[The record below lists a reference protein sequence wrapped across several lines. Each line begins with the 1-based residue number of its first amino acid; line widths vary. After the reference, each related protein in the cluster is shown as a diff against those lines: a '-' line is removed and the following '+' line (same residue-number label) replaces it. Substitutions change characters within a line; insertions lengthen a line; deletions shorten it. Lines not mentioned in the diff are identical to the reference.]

1 MLWSLLLKATICLI
15 WPSLE
20 WTTCGQK
27 PASTIPSLLDATLD
41 DLNHGLNS
49 GIFTSVDLV
58 NAYIE
63 RIKETT
69 PTLNAVTEI
78 NPDAVSIA
86 ETLDLIR
93 RQGGPLLGPLHGIPV
108 LIKDNIATADK
119 MNNTAGSYVLLGA
132 KVSEDSTVAAKLR
145 KAGAIL
151 LGKAHLSQWA
161 ECRSSNSSNGWST
174 YGGQTLGAYYPFQD
188 PSGSS
193 GGSGVASSVGLAWA
207 SLGTET
213 AGSILL
219 PSDVNNVVGIKPTL
233 GLTSRYLVVPI
244 SEHQDVV
251 GPIARTVKDAAH
263 LLAAIAGVDPSDNYT
278 STFPFP
284 KTPDYAAACVQGGL
298 LGKRL
303 GIPRHVL
310 QDPQDA
316 PPSNYSVTV
325 FDSAV
330 DILRSA
336 GAEIIDD
343 IVLPGYNMTEIS
355 ALLTKSLHADFAVA
369 IEKYFGKLAYNPYNI
384 TTLRELRDWTQHD
397 PREQWPEKNTLS
409 WDNNLAEG
417 LRNTDPEFW
426 DVHLRLLYLT
436 GPQGYTGALKNHS
449 LDAIV
454 LPTAFAV
461 MNAAVS
467 GTPVISVPFGRH
479 PDDTDIVKD
488 KTGTLNAVA
497 PNLPFGIGFVGAPFS
512 EETLISIAY
521 AFEQKVQARE
531 LNAEPRWKADSN
543 CDMNVVL
550 QDRLAV
556 NDDAKLSPRVV
567 SGNLVPLTVIKG
579 AGHEYIPLPEGEN
592 ATVADFHSIRTNTK
606 DSPAH
611 FTSGFYKIVA
621 GPARPAHYNFEETKY
636 VLNGQID
643 ILDEA
648 TGITHHLVPGDFAFF
663 HVGSK
668 VKFSTKSEGL
678 AFYAVTRP
686 VRVPHPNLKGREED
700 AKSKL

>member
-1 MLWSLLLKATICLI
+1 MRISVLK
-15 WPSLE
+15 
-20 WTTCGQK
+20 QQ
-27 PASTIPSLLDATLD
+27 
-41 DLNHGLNS
+41 NRNN

-58 NAYIE
+58 NAYVA
-63 RIKETT
+63 RIKETA
-69 PTLNAVTEI
+69 PTLNAITEI

-86 ETLDLIR
+86 ETLDLIH
-93 RQGGPLLGPLHGIPV
+93 RQGGPLLGPLHGVPV

-119 MNNTAGSYVLLGA
+119 MNNTAGSYALLGA

-263 LLAAIAGVDPSDNYT
+263 LLGAIAGADPNDDYT
-278 STFPFP
+278 SAFPFQ
-284 KTPDYAAACVQGGL
+284 KTPDYAAACVEGGL

-310 QDPQDA
+310 HDPRGA
-316 PPSNYSVTV
+316 PPSNYSATV

-336 GAEIIDD
+336 GAEIIDN

-355 ALLTKSLHADFAVA
+355 PLLAKNLHADFAVA
-369 IEKYFGKLAYNPYNI
+369 IERYFGQLKYNPYNI

-436 GPQGYTGALKNHS
+436 GPQGYAGALKNQS
-449 LDAIV
+449 LDPIV
-454 LPTAFAV
+454 LPTGFAV
-461 MNAAVS
+461 INAAIS
-467 GTPVISVPFGRH
+467 GTPVISVPLGRH

-488 KTGTLNAVA
+488 KTGTLNALA
-497 PNLPFGIGFVGAPFS
+497 PNLPFGIAFAGAPFS
-512 EETLISIAY
+512 EETLISISY
-521 AFEQKVQARE
+521 AFEQKVQARKAIKPYIQPKTDLE
-531 LNAEPRWKADSN
+531 DIIRHRAESTMMP
-543 CDMNVVL
+543 M
-550 QDRLAV
+550 
-556 NDDAKLSPRVV
+556 

-592 ATVADFHSIRTNTK
+592 ATVADFHSIRTKTA

-686 VRVPHPNLKGREED
+686 VRVPHPNLKGREEET
-700 AKSKL
+700 KSKL

>member
-1 MLWSLLLKATICLI
+1 MLSFSLLKATVCLI
-15 WPSLE
+15 WPSSG

-27 PASTIPSLLDATLD
+27 PASAFPSLLDATLD
-41 DLNHGLNS
+41 DLNRGLSS

-78 NPDAVSIA
+78 NSDAVSIA

-93 RQGGPLLGPLHGIPV
+93 RQGGPLLGPLHGVPV

-119 MNNTAGSYVLLGA
+119 MNNTAGSYALLGA

-263 LLAAIAGVDPSDNYT
+263 LLGAIAGVDPSDNYT
-278 STFPFP
+278 SKFPFP
-284 KTPDYAAACVQGGL
+284 KTPDYAAACVKGGL

-310 QDPQDA
+310 HDPQEA
-316 PPSNYSVTV
+316 PLSNYSVTV

-369 IEKYFGKLAYNPYNI
+369 IEKYFGQLATNPYNI

-397 PREQWPEKNTLS
+397 SREQWPEKNTLS

-461 MNAAVS
+461 MNAAIS

-479 PDDTDIVKD
+479 PDDTEIIKD

-497 PNLPFGIGFVGAPFS
+497 PNLPFGIGFAGAPFS

-521 AFEQKVQARE
+521 DFEQKVQARE
-531 LNAEPRWKADSN
+531 VIKPYIKPKSDLEDIVRRRAEVESRQEF
-543 CDMNVVL
+543 VL
-550 QDRLAV
+550 
-556 NDDAKLSPRVV
+556 SV

-579 AGHEYIPLPEGEN
+579 AGHEFIPLPEGEN

-700 AKSKL
+700 TKSKL

>member
-1 MLWSLLLKATICLI
+1 MLLSSILKAAICLI
-15 WPSLE
+15 WPASELA
-20 WTTCGQK
+20 TCGQK
-27 PASTIPSLLDATLD
+27 PASAIPSLIDATLD
-41 DLNHGLNS
+41 DLSNGLSS

-58 NAYIE
+58 NAYIA
-63 RIKETT
+63 RIRETT
-69 PTLNAVTEI
+69 STLNAVTEI
-78 NPDAVSIA
+78 NPDAVSVA

-93 RQGGPLLGPLHGIPV
+93 RQGGPLLGPLHGVPV

-119 MNNTAGSYVLLGA
+119 MNNTAGSYALLGA
-132 KVSEDSTVAAKLR
+132 RVPEDSTVAAKLR

-151 LGKAHLSQWA
+151 LGKANLSQWA

-174 YGGQTLGAYYPFQD
+174 YGGQILGAYYPLQD

-263 LLAAIAGVDPSDNYT
+263 LLGAIAGVDPNDNYT
-278 STFPFP
+278 SAIPFQ
-284 KTPDYAAACVQGGL
+284 KTPDYAAACVESGL

-303 GIPRHVL
+303 GIPRHIL
-310 QDPQDA
+310 HDYRGY

-343 IVLPGYNMTEIS
+343 IVLPGYNLTEIY
-355 ALLTKSLHADFAVA
+355 ALTSKGLHADFAVD
-369 IEKYFGKLAYNPYNI
+369 IEKYFGQLEYNPYNI
-384 TTLRELRDWTQHD
+384 TTLRELRDWTQQD
-397 PREQWPEKNTLS
+397 PREQWPEKNTAT

-426 DVHLRLLYLT
+426 DIHSRLLYLT
-436 GPQGYTGALKNHS
+436 GLQGYIGALNNHS
-449 LDAIV
+449 LDALV
-454 LPTAFAV
+454 LPTAFSV
-461 MNAAVS
+461 EDAAVS

-479 PDDTDIVKD
+479 PDDTEIVKD
-488 KTGTLNAVA
+488 KTGTLNTVA
-497 PNLPFGIGFVGAPFS
+497 PNLPFGIGFAGAPFS

-521 AFEQKVQARE
+521 AFEQKVHAR
-531 LNAEPRWKADSN
+531 K
-543 CDMNVVL
+543 
-550 QDRLAV
+550 
-556 NDDAKLSPRVV
+556 
-567 SGNLVPLTVIKG
+567 VIKP
-579 AGHEYIPLPEGEN
+579 YLKPETDLEDI
-592 ATVADFHSIRTNTK
+592 VKHRTE
-606 DSPAH
+606 
-611 FTSGFYKIVA
+611 VE
-621 GPARPAHYNFEETKY
+621 AR
-636 VLNGQID
+636 
-643 ILDEA
+643 LD
-648 TGITHHLVPGDFAFF
+648 L
-663 HVGSK
+663 
-668 VKFSTKSEGL
+668 
-678 AFYAVTRP
+678 
-686 VRVPHPNLKGREED
+686 
-700 AKSKL
+700 